1 MKKVISSLLALSFS
15 AVALIGGVACNN
27 QEENSGDLTV
37 KIYMPDGAPALA
49 MAKFMSEN
57 KGDCDFNVVEASTIV
72 TYVTGESPQADL
84 CVLPL
89 NAASKLLGTGETY
102 TMLGTVTHGNLYL
115 LSTNNE
121 TILET
126 GSDLSKLAGKKIGT
140 IQINNVP
147 GLTLKMLLEK
157 NGVDYKEG
165 ENKAEL
171 IPIAKPADISPAL
184 GYDYYLAAE
193 PLASTKV
200 KMTAN
205 TPSPFHIVGDLQ
217 KLYGGENGYPQ
228 AVLVAK
234 NTFVEENTTWV
245 NSFVEEME
253 GVANWLNAETTEVS
267 TIVNAV
273 SKNLTAGLTPS
284 LNATNLTKDVVKNC
298 GVWFTGAQEGK
309 QEVNDFLQSLIEV
322 DSAFAKP
329 VADKFFYQGK

>member
-1 MKKVISSLLALSFS
+1 MKKVISSLLVLSLS

-57 KGDCDFNVVEASTIV
+57 KEDCDFNVVEASTIA

-89 NAASKLLGTGETY
+89 NAASKLLGTGDTY

-121 TILET
+121 TVLET
-126 GSDLSKLAGKKIGT
+126 GSDLSKLAGKKVGT

-157 NGVDYKEG
+157 NGVNYKEG

-171 IPIAKPADISPAL
+171 IPISDPKTISPAL

-245 NSFVEEME
+245 NSFVEKME
-253 GVANWLNAETTEVS
+253 DVASWLNAETTEVS

-273 SKNLTAGLTPS
+273 SQNLTAGLTPS
-284 LNATNLTKDVVKNC
+284 LNTANLTKAVIKNC

-322 DSAFAKP
+322 DSSFAKP
-329 VADKFFYQGK
+329 VAEKFFYQGK